1 MFIQKIHKVSG
12 VEEATSPFVPCGLE
26 VAMSNIKLADIA
38 KRTGY
43 SINTVSHALR
53 DMPDIS
59 EMTKKHILQVAEE
72 MGYIENISA
81 SYLRSRKSRSIAIIA
96 GDISNPHFAI
106 LAQEMIARLRTF
118 RYSAFVLN
126 TDENEEQEKK
136 AIMMAIAQNVDGIII
151 CPVQKSHENIDFI
164 TKVYKIPCVLIG
176 RRFEDRNVSSV
187 ICDDVKGGYLAAE
200 HLLRNHHRNVLFVNV
215 PSYISSSRD
224 REKGAKKAFEAYGM
238 DPGLLK
244 ICQVSLLN
252 NDKEITEILKKH
264 SDVTGFLCFSDY
276 IALHICHF
284 LKSLGKKVPED
295 VSVVGFDD
303 IVSKFYLPLMLTSV
317 TSSKT
322 KMSVNAV
329 NMLMKLIDQSQTEPV
344 QCVLDTKLVVRES
357 TSCLDG

>member
-1 MFIQKIHKVSG
+1 MTGRLKI
-12 VEEATSPFVPCGLE
+12 
-26 VAMSNIKLADIA
+26 AMSNIRLADIA
-38 KRTGY
+38 ERTGY

-59 EMTKKHILQVAEE
+59 EKTKKHILQVAEE

-106 LAQEMIARLRTF
+106 LAKEMVACLRTF

-126 TDENEEQEKK
+126 TDEDEEQEKK

-164 TKVYKIPCVLIG
+164 SKVYHIPCVLIG
-176 RRFEDRNVSSV
+176 RRFEDRNLSYA
-187 ICDDVKGGYLAAE
+187 ICDDVNGGYVAAE
-200 HLLRNHHRNVLFVNV
+200 HLLRYYHRNILFVNA

-224 REKGAKKAFEAYGM
+224 REKGAKKAFEAYGV
-238 DPGLLK
+238 DPDLLK
-244 ICQVSLLN
+244 ICHLPLLN
-252 NDKEITEILKKH
+252 NDKEIEEMLKKH
-264 SDVTGFLCFSDY
+264 SDATGILCFSDY
-276 IALHICHF
+276 IALRICYF
-284 LKSLGKKVPED
+284 LKTLGKRVPED

-322 KMSVNAV
+322 KMSVTAV
-329 NMLMKLIDQSQTEPV
+329 NMLMKLIDQSQTEPI
-344 QCVLDTKLVVRES
+344 QCVLDTKLMVRES
-357 TSCLDG
+357 TSWLDR

>member
-1 MFIQKIHKVSG
+1 VSPPVIG
-12 VEEATSPFVPCGLE
+12 GLE
-26 VAMSNIKLADIA
+26 VAMSNIRLADIA
-38 KRTGY
+38 ERTGY

-53 DMPDIS
+53 DMSDIS
-59 EMTKKHILQVAEE
+59 EKTKKHILQVAEE

-81 SYLRSRKSRSIAIIA
+81 SYLRSKKSRSIAIIT

-106 LAQEMIARLRTF
+106 LAKEMVACLRTF

-126 TDENEEQEKK
+126 TDEDEEQEKK

-151 CPVQKSHENIDFI
+151 CPVQKTHENIDFI

-176 RRFEDRNVSSV
+176 RRFEDRNLSYA
-187 ICDDVKGGYLAAE
+187 ICDDVNGGYLAAE
-200 HLLRNHHRNVLFVNV
+200 HLLRYNHRNVLFVNA

-224 REKGAKKAFEAYGM
+224 REKGAKKAFEVYGM
-238 DPGLLK
+238 NPDLLK
-244 ICQVSLLN
+244 VCQISLLN
-252 NDKEITEILKKH
+252 NDKEITEMLEKH
-264 SDVTGFLCFSDY
+264 SDVTGILCFSDY
-276 IALHICHF
+276 IALRICHF
-284 LKSLGKKVPED
+284 LKSQGKKVPED

-357 TSCLDG
+357 TSWPDR

>member
-1 MFIQKIHKVSG
+1 
-12 VEEATSPFVPCGLE
+12 
-26 VAMSNIKLADIA
+26 MSNIKLADIA
-38 KRTGY
+38 ARTGY

-53 DMPDIS
+53 DMSDIS
-59 EMTKKHILQVAEE
+59 EKTKKHILQVAEE

-106 LAQEMIARLRTF
+106 LAKEMVACLRTF

-126 TDENEEQEKK
+126 TDEDEEQEKK

-151 CPVQKSHENIDFI
+151 CPVQKTHENIDFI
-164 TKVYKIPCVLIG
+164 SEVYHIPCVLIG
-176 RRFEDRNVSSV
+176 RRFEDRNLSYA
-187 ICDDVKGGYLAAE
+187 ICDDVNGGYVAAE
-200 HLLRNHHRNVLFVNV
+200 HLLRYNHRNILFVNV
-215 PSYISSSRD
+215 PSYISSSQD
-224 REKGAKKAFEAYGM
+224 REEGAKKAFEIYGV
-238 DPGLLK
+238 DPDLLK
-244 ICQVSLLN
+244 ICHIPLLN
-252 NDKEITEILKKH
+252 NDKEIEEMLKKH
-264 SDVTGFLCFSDY
+264 SDATGILCFSDY
-276 IALHICHF
+276 IALRICHF
-284 LKSLGKKVPED
+284 LKKLGKKVPED

-329 NMLMKLIDQSQTEPV
+329 NMLMKLINQSQTEPV

-357 TSCLDG
+357 TSWLDR

>member
-1 MFIQKIHKVSG
+1 MIGRLKI
-12 VEEATSPFVPCGLE
+12 
-26 VAMSNIKLADIA
+26 AMSNIRLADIA
-38 KRTGY
+38 ERTGY

-59 EMTKKHILQVAEE
+59 EKTKKYILQVAEE

-106 LAQEMIARLRTF
+106 LAKEMVACLRTF

-126 TDENEEQEKK
+126 TDEDEEQEKK

-164 TKVYKIPCVLIG
+164 SKVYHIPCVLIG
-176 RRFEDRNVSSV
+176 RRFEDRNLSYA
-187 ICDDVKGGYLAAE
+187 ICDDVNGGYVAAE
-200 HLLRNHHRNVLFVNV
+200 HLLRYYHRNILFVNA

-224 REKGAKKAFEAYGM
+224 REKGAKKAFEAYGV
-238 DPGLLK
+238 DPDLLK
-244 ICQVSLLN
+244 ICHLPLLN
-252 NDKEITEILKKH
+252 NDKEIEEMLKKH
-264 SDVTGFLCFSDY
+264 SDATGILCFSDY
-276 IALHICHF
+276 IALRICYF
-284 LKSLGKKVPED
+284 LKTLGKRVPED

-322 KMSVNAV
+322 KMSVTAV
-329 NMLMKLIDQSQTEPV
+329 NMLMKLIDQSQTEPI
-344 QCVLDTKLVVRES
+344 QCVLDTKLMVRES
-357 TSCLDG
+357 TSWLDR

>member
-1 MFIQKIHKVSG
+1 MTGRLKI
-12 VEEATSPFVPCGLE
+12 
-26 VAMSNIKLADIA
+26 AMSNIRLADIA
-38 KRTGY
+38 ERTGY

-59 EMTKKHILQVAEE
+59 EKTKKHILQVAEE

-106 LAQEMIARLRTF
+106 LAKEMVACLRTF

-126 TDENEEQEKK
+126 TDEDEEQEKK

-164 TKVYKIPCVLIG
+164 SKVYHIPCVLIG
-176 RRFEDRNVSSV
+176 RRFEDRNLSYA
-187 ICDDVKGGYLAAE
+187 ICDDVNGGYVAAE
-200 HLLRNHHRNVLFVNV
+200 HLLRYYHRNILFVNA

-224 REKGAKKAFEAYGM
+224 REKGAKKAFEAYGV
-238 DPGLLK
+238 DPDLLK
-244 ICQVSLLN
+244 ICHLPLLN
-252 NDKEITEILKKH
+252 SDKEIEEMLKKH
-264 SDVTGFLCFSDY
+264 SDATGILCFSDY
-276 IALHICHF
+276 IALRICYF
-284 LKSLGKKVPED
+284 LKTLGKRVPED

-322 KMSVNAV
+322 KMSVTAV
-329 NMLMKLIDQSQTEPV
+329 NMLMKLIDQSQTEPI
-344 QCVLDTKLVVRES
+344 QCVLDTKLKVRES
-357 TSCLDG
+357 TSWLDR